1 VLVLV
6 LRVAG
11 NLCHQSY
18 VYQIAAANIGMR
30 LANFTS
36 CRGGGQNVVLV
47 VLVDW
52 FVLAVRSYLELHV
65 WLLYF

>member
-1 VLVLV
+1 VLPEICVINHMYTKLL
-6 LRVAG
+6 LRTLA
-11 NLCHQSY
+11 CDW
-18 VYQIAAANIGMR
+18 QI
-30 LANFTS
+30 S
-36 CRGGGQNVVLV
+36 QVVGGGQNVVLV